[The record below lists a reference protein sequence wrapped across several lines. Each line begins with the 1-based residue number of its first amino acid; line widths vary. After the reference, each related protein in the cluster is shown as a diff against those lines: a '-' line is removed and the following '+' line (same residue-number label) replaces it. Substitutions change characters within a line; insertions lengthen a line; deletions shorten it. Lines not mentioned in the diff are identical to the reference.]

1 MSDSKQEGL
10 LGRPVS
16 RRQVL
21 ASGLAAGAAAFVAAA
36 GSSSALA
43 QSPSPSPVPTPV
55 PSGDGSFS
63 GTMLQ
68 GFSGGFSMPAEFIGL
83 AAWAGA
89 TGGNATFT
97 NVPFTEKPEVI
108 AAMISTQDS
117 NWDSIYTNDNFM
129 ARFGARLLTPTTDWY
144 TADDLMTDFYPSAI
158 ATYTASDGVLRGL
171 PIHYDGYASGYN
183 QDLFDKI
190 GVSTP
195 PTTWAELFALAPKFI
210 EAGIIPSIQP
220 WVATDGT
227 FGAFYW
233 KQIYNSL
240 AHPMFS
246 DDRTQLMFD
255 GPEGLKAFQTVQ
267 DGLTSKFWDPT
278 YMNLANE
285 HNAFDEFAKGNVA
298 FLIVG
303 SDSVAKPGTPI
314 EKSFKLMANPGIDP
328 GTTGSVN
335 GSDGLGLSKFSQQQP
350 ATSSYLATQFSPDVC
365 LQVALAPQHY
375 APTRNSVLNNAD
387 VQTYDASLVPLW
399 AAQSQGSLNLWSTP
413 YDYTP
418 VFDDV
423 LAKMVSGEYDA
434 AKAQA
439 AAVEGTQKVIQ
450 EWLLA

>member
-21 ASGLAAGAAAFVAAA
+21 AGGLAAGAAAFVAAA

-68 GFSGGFSMPAEFIGL
+68 GFSGGYSMPAENIGL

-144 TADDLMTDFYPSAI
+144 TADDLSDFYPSAI
-158 ATYTASDGVLRGL
+158 ATYTATDGVLRGL

-195 PTTWAELFALAPKFI
+195 PTTWAELFALTPKFVA
-210 EAGIIPSIQP
+210 AGIIPSIQP
-220 WVATDGT
+220 WLATDGT

-255 GPEGLKAFQTVQ
+255 GPEGLKAFQTVE
-267 DGLTSKFWDPT
+267 DGLKSGFWD
-278 YMNLANE
+278 
-285 HNAFDEFAKGNVA
+285 
-298 FLIVG
+298 
-303 SDSVAKPGTPI
+303 
-314 EKSFKLMANPGIDP
+314 
-328 GTTGSVN
+328 
-335 GSDGLGLSKFSQQQP
+335 
-350 ATSSYLATQFSPDVC
+350 
-365 LQVALAPQHY
+365 
-375 APTRNSVLNNAD
+375 AD
-387 VQTYDASLVPLW
+387 VHEPRERAQRVRRVQQGQRRVPHRGCGLRARGRLRGREVIQAHRQPGHRPGHHRLGQW
-399 AAQSQGSLNLWSTP
+399 QRRPGPQQVQRPAACHEQLPGDP
-413 YDYTP
+413 
-418 VFDDV
+418 V
-423 LAKMVSGEYDA
+423 LARRLPPGGPGAPALRADA
-434 AKAQA
+434 DLGAQQRRCPGVRRDTGA
-439 AAVEGTQKVIQ
+439 RVGRAVRRARSTCGARPTTTPRCSTT
-450 EWLLA
+450 

>member
-21 ASGLAAGAAAFVAAA
+21 AGGLAAGAAAFVAAA
-36 GSSSALA
+36 GSSTALA
-43 QSPSPSPVPTPV
+43 QSPSASPMPTPV
-55 PSGDGSFS
+55 PSGDGSFA
-63 GTMLQ
+63 GVTLE
-68 GFSGGFSMPAEFIGL
+68 GFSGGYSMPAEHIGL

-97 NVPFTEKPEVI
+97 NVPFTEKPAVI

-117 NWDSIYTNDNFM
+117 NWDTLYTNDNFM
-129 ARFGARLLTPTTDWY
+129 ARFGARLLTPTADWY
-144 TADDLMTDFYPSAI
+144 TADDMADFYPSAL

-171 PIHYDGYASGYN
+171 PIHYDGYATGYN

-210 EAGIIPSIQP
+210 EQGIIPSIQP
-220 WVATDGT
+220 WLATDGT

-240 AHPMFS
+240 GHPMFS
-246 DDRTQLMFD
+246 DDRTQLLFD
-255 GPEGLKAFQTVQ
+255 GPEGLKAFQTVH
-267 DGLTSKFWDPT
+267 DGLTSKFWDPS

-285 HNAFDEFAKGNVA
+285 HNAFVEFSKGNTA
-298 FLIVG
+298 LLIVG
-303 SDSVAKPGTPI
+303 ADSVPEAGSAI
-314 EKSFKLMANPGIDP
+314 ENSFKLMANAGIDP

-335 GSDGLGLSKFSQQQP
+335 GSDGLGLSKFSQQIP
-350 ATSSYLATQFSPDVC
+350 AASSYLATQFSQP
-365 LQVALAPQHY
+365 VALEVALSATLY
-375 APTRNSVLNNAD
+375 APTRTSVLNDPA
-387 VQTYDASLVPLW
+387 VQ
-399 AAQSQGSLNLWSTP
+399 AANVTKTPVWEAQAKGSLNLWSTP

-423 LAKMVSGEYDA
+423 MAKMVSGEFDA
-434 AKAQA
+434 AAAQA
-439 AAVEGTQKVIQ
+439 AAVEGVNKVIQ
-450 EWLLA
+450 DWLLA

>member
-1 MSDSKQEGL
+1 MSDSKQDGL

-21 ASGLAAGAAAFVAAA
+21 AGGLAAGAAAFVAAA
-36 GSSSALA
+36 GSSTALA
-43 QSPSPSPVPTPV
+43 QSPSPTPVPTPV

-68 GFSGGFSMPAEFIGL
+68 GFSGGYSMDAENIGL

-97 NVPFTEKPEVI
+97 NVPFTEKPEVT

-117 NWDSIYTNDNFM
+117 NWDTIYTNDNFM
-129 ARFGARLLTPTTDWY
+129 ARFGARLLTPTSDWY
-144 TADDLMTDFYPSAI
+144 TADDLDDFYTSAI

-190 GVSTP
+190 GVPTP
-195 PTTWAELFALAPKFI
+195 PTTWAELFALTPQFVA
-210 EAGIIPSIQP
+210 AGIIPSIQP
-220 WVATDGT
+220 WLATDGT

-240 AHPMFS
+240 GHPMFS
-246 DDRTQLMFD
+246 DDRTQLLFD
-255 GPEGLKAFQTVQ
+255 GPEGLKTFQTIEA
-267 DGLTSKFWDPT
+267 GLKSGFWDAT

-285 HNAFDEFAKGNVA
+285 HNAFDEFNKGNVA

-303 SDSVAKPGTPI
+303 SDSVPPAGAAT
-314 EKSFKLMANPGIDP
+314 EKSFTLMANPGIDP

-335 GSDGLGLSKFSQQQP
+335 GSDGLGLSKFSLQQP
-350 ATSSYLATQFSPDVC
+350 ASSSYLATQFSPAVA
-365 LQVALAPQHY
+365 LQVALAPKHY
-375 APTRNSVLNNAD
+375 PPTRTSVLNNPD
-387 VQTYDASLVPLW
+387 VQTFDAALVPVW
-399 AAQSQGSLNLWSTP
+399 AEQSKGSLALWSTP
-413 YDYTP
+413 YDYSP

-423 LAKMVSGEYDA
+423 MAKMVSGELDA
-434 AKAQA
+434 AGAQA
-439 AAVEGTQKVIQ
+439 AAVVGTQKVIQ